1 MMLMMMMTDKTFG
14 YQLPII
20 TVMIMVMILMLVMMK
35 SVPGFMIMKV

>member
-1 MMLMMMMTDKTFG
+1 MMLIMMMSDKYFD

-20 TVMIMVMILMLVMMK
+20 TVMIMVLILMLVMMK